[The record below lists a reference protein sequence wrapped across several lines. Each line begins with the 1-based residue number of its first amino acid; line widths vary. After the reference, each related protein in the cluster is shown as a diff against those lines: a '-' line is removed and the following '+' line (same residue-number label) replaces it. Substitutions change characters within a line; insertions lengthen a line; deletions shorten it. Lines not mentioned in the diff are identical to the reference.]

1 MNILV
6 VEPDSDTRN
15 MLCDYLSGAG
25 HSVCA
30 ASSREEAI
38 ERARNTNLEVLISDL
53 GEQSGIEVMRKVKE
67 LKSDITVIAVS
78 SHSSVESAL
87 GSLKEG
93 KYEYVSKPFNWSEM
107 EVVLRRV
114 QRAHRKEKE
123 IPNIIDALTSTY
135 NPRYFH
141 EVLSREIDRA
151 EHFRRPFSLVLADID
166 NFRVYN
172 DTYGYLAGDHILKRI
187 AQLCQQV
194 TRKIDYVFRY
204 GGEEFMLLLPE
215 TGKSDTSSLT
225 RRLRQTAMNTKF
237 PQENVFP
244 GGKLTISIGQVTY
257 PDDAVNKEE
266 LVAKSIQAMKHA
278 KKMGRNQVCLFDGKS
293 YDFQKSP
300 EEKMTTENKKD
311 SNDSQK

>member
-6 VEPDSDTRN
+6 VEPDSDMGN
-15 MLCDYLSGAG
+15 MLRDYLSGAG
-25 HSVCA
+25 HSVRVV
-30 ASSREEAI
+30 SSKEEAI
-38 ERARNTNLEVLISDL
+38 ECAHNMNLEVLISDL
-53 GEQSGIEVMRKVKE
+53 GGQSGIEVMRKVKE
-67 LKSDITVIAVS
+67 LKSDIAIISVS
-78 SHSSVESAL
+78 SHDSIESAL
-87 GSLKEG
+87 GSLTEG
-93 KYEYVSKPFNWSEM
+93 RYEYVSKPFNQSEM
-107 EVVLRRV
+107 EVVLRRM
-114 QRAHRKEKE
+114 QRAQRKEKE

-141 EVLSREIDRA
+141 EVLSREIDRT
-151 EHFRRPFSLVLADID
+151 EHFRRPFSLVLVDID
-166 NFRVYN
+166 NFHVYN
-172 DTYGYLAGDHILKRI
+172 DTYGYLAGDRILKCI

-225 RRLRQTAMNTKF
+225 RRLRQTVIKTKF
-237 PQENVFP
+237 PQEEVFP

-257 PDDAVNKEE
+257 PDDAINKEE

-293 YDFQKSP
+293 HDFQKSP
-300 EEKMTTENKKD
+300 EEKMTTEDKND

>member
-6 VEPDSDTRN
+6 VEPDEDTRS
-15 MLCDYLSGAG
+15 MLRDYLSGAG

-30 ASSREEAI
+30 VSSREEAI

-53 GEQSGIEVMRKVKE
+53 GGQSGIEVMRKVKE

-78 SHSSVESAL
+78 SHSSVESAI

-93 KYEYVSKPFNWSEM
+93 RYEYISKPFNWSEM
-107 EVVLRRV
+107 EVILRRA
-114 QRAHRKEKE
+114 QRAHREEKG
-123 IPNIIDALTSTY
+123 IPNIIDALTGTY

-204 GGEEFMLLLPE
+204 GGEEFMVLLPE
-215 TGKSDTSSLT
+215 TRKSDASSLT
-225 RRLRQTAMNTKF
+225 RRLRQTVMNTKF
-237 PQENVFP
+237 PQEEVFP

-266 LVAKSIQAMKHA
+266 LVAKSVQAMKHA
-278 KKMGRNQVCLFDGKS
+278 KKMGKNQVCLFDGKS

-300 EEKMTTENKKD
+300 EEKIMTAKQKD
-311 SNDSQK
+311 SNDSQG